1 MRNIF
6 NFIGKI
12 IFIFFVFEIIKWVW
26 NSGTIGKIIL
36 LSMLAFGIYQAYF
49 NQPAMIQLN

>member
-1 MRNIF
+1 MREFF
-6 NFIGKI
+6 NLVGKLI
-12 IFIFFVFEIIKWVW
+12 FVFFIIEIIKWVW

-49 NQPAMIQLN
+49 NQPVMIQLN